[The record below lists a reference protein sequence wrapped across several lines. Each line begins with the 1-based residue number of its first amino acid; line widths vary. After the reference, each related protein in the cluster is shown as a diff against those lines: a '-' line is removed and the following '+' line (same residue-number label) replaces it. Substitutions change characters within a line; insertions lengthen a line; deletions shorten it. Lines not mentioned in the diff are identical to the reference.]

1 MSEDKTLWSASQK
14 TAFAFVRRS
23 VSEGMSGRAGLKAF
37 RAGGGHIG
45 NEYWFSLYK
54 TAFNIDGWKESIKQV
69 PMTYNVREN
78 MFTHTDFD
86 FREEYVVQMKVTGYS
101 EDLGQRVTKWVTVE
115 SDHIMTKQEWVWGAQ
130 DAVNAGIKSPVF
142 VIDRVHEWEAL
153 KRDPWDFD

>member
-1 MSEDKTLWSASQK
+1 MSENKTKWSPSQK

-54 TAFNIDGWKESIKQV
+54 TAFNIDGWKETIKQV

-78 MFTHTDFD
+78 MFTKTNFD
-86 FREEYVVQMKVTGYS
+86 FREQYVMQMKITGYS

-115 SDHIMTKQEWVWGAQ
+115 NDKIITKQEWVWGAQ
-130 DAVNAGIKSPVF
+130 EAVDAGIRSPVF
-142 VIDRVHEWEAL
+142 IIDRVLEWEAL
-153 KRDPWDFD
+153 KRDPWDFE